1 MEVFRVL
8 AGADVVGLEVPM
20 GDAFVFQVFEE
31 IEKIGNKQALH
42 HARLALKHLL
52 PTDDEPPNQ
61 CA

>member
-1 MEVFRVL
+1 MNSSRNAE
-8 AGADVVGLEVPM
+8 GAIQMLVWVI
-20 GDAFVFQVFEE
+20 EE